1 MFDFFKKKRNAL
13 PLLDFSVI
21 GTDMHSH
28 FIPAIDDG
36 SDSLET
42 SILLIKG
49 LVELGYKHII
59 TTPHVMSDHYEN
71 SSETILNGLKI
82 VQEQLHLEGVSVSL
96 HAAAEYYMDEYFL
109 NLLNTQPLLTLWDN
123 HILVEMGFFSPPRGW
138 ESYFFKM
145 GLKGYKPILAHP
157 ERYSYFHKSYVE
169 YAEIRE
175 KGVELQVNLL
185 SLVGYY
191 GESVQKTALRLID
204 DKLID
209 YIGTDTHHVRHLE
222 TVKTKLNSP
231 EIQKILN
238 NYPFKNKEINQIF
251 PKEDPSV

>member
-1 MFDFFKKKRNAL
+1 LSLFGFLKKKKDVL
-13 PLLDFSVI
+13 PFVDFSVI

-28 FIPAIDDG
+28 FIPGIDDG

-42 SILLIKG
+42 SVALIKS
-49 LVELGYKHII
+49 LVELGYRRII

-71 SSETILNGLKI
+71 SSAVILDGLKT
-82 VQEQLHLEGVSVSL
+82 VQKRLNTEGVNVTL

-123 HILVEMGFFSPPRGW
+123 YLLVEMGFYSPPRGW
-138 ESYFFKM
+138 EDYFFKIA
-145 GLKGYKPILAHP
+145 LKGYQPILAHP

-169 YAEIRE
+169 YNAMKEQ
-175 KGVELQVNLL
+175 GVLLQLNIL

-191 GESVQKTALRLID
+191 GETVKKTAFRLLD

-209 YIGTDTHHVRHLE
+209 FIGTDAHHARHTATIKEQL
-222 TVKTKLNSP
+222 KNP
-231 EIQKILN
+231 DIQRILSNYAFQNASIN
-238 NYPFKNKEINQIF
+238 NIK
-251 PKEDPSV
+251 

>member
-1 MFDFFKKKRNAL
+1 MFGFFKKKKDIL

-42 SILLIKG
+42 SISLIKG
-49 LVELGYKHII
+49 LAELGYKHII

-71 SSETILNGLKI
+71 SSETILNGLKT
-82 VQEQLHLEGVSVSL
+82 VQERLHTEGSQITL
-96 HAAAEYYMDEYFL
+96 HAAAEYYLDEYFL

-123 HILVEMGFFSPPRGW
+123 YVLVEMGFYSPPRGW
-138 ESYFFKM
+138 EDYFFKIS
-145 GLKGYKPILAHP
+145 LKGYQPILAHP
-157 ERYSYFHKSYVE
+157 ERYAYFHKSYVE
-169 YAEIRE
+169 YAEIKD
-175 KGVELQVNLL
+175 KGIELQVNLL

-209 YIGTDTHHVRHLE
+209 YIGTDAHHIRHIE
-222 TVKTKLNSP
+222 TIQAKLNSP
-231 EIQKILN
+231 EIQKILHE
-238 NYPFKNKEINQIF
+238 YPFKNKDIHSFFE
-251 PKEDPSV
+251 KEDPSV